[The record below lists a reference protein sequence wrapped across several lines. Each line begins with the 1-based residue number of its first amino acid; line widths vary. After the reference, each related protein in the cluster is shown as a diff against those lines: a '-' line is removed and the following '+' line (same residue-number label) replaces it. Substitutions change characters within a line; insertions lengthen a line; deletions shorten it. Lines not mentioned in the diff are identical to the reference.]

1 MAHEDYRVKDAPVK
15 TLLLLLRPNRLFS
28 LSTNAAHK
36 QELLESVTE
45 TATTLFDPTPGLPVL
60 GTEQQR
66 APNAMLKLNIDTL
79 PSIKAGLVST
89 LTWWGRRVLQM
100 PGTVGGIPTNT
111 GTQIEMHQSGVE
123 GVAGADPLT
132 AVAPNG
138 LDTAPHI
145 RFERELPVIGKS
157 EHPAVQ
163 QMQGQLS
170 TKYRPYPCRSVT
182 AHLLGQVVRSVGLL
196 LQLAAAT
203 PVPAAPTATPSFVW
217 L

>member
-100 PGTVGGIPTNT
+100 PGQHRQAPPAPRHGPRLCDLIIRPTVRRCHFLFLFSFL
-111 GTQIEMHQSGVE
+111 QIS
-123 GVAGADPLT
+123 ADL
-132 AVAPNG
+132 V
-138 LDTAPHI
+138 
-145 RFERELPVIGKS
+145 F
-157 EHPAVQ
+157 
-163 QMQGQLS
+163 
-170 TKYRPYPCRSVT
+170 
-182 AHLLGQVVRSVGLL
+182 
-196 LQLAAAT
+196 
-203 PVPAAPTATPSFVW
+203 TPSTFSHSPPFSLFSGHRIQCRGALHLCRIFFHLIILPTRYRW
-217 L
+217 WNSYEHGYTDRNASEWCRGSGWR